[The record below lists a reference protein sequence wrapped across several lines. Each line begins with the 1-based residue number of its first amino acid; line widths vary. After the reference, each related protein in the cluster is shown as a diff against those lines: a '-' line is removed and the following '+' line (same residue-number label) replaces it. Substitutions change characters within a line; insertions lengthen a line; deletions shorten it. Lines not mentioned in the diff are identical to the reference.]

1 MSLRQLKLF
10 DALYKSD
17 FFIRSLPYGSQ
28 FSPTYNL
35 GLLLDLIQVPVFDE
49 VALLVWWYTSTHP
62 LKYLNFLLLMNP
74 HRSEILPRKHLDY
87 KCKPL
92 HPALSVIKVLV
103 IIMLNL
109 VFLLYYVFIYVL
121 WIIMHYV

>member
-35 GLLLDLIQVPVFDE
+35 GLLLDLIQVPVFNE
-49 VALLVWWYTSTHP
+49 VALLVWWSHIHPPLEVLKLSTANEP
-62 LKYLNFLLLMNP
+62 APFRNSASKASGLQVQANTP
-74 HRSEILPRKHLDY
+74 CI
-87 KCKPL
+87 KC
-92 HPALSVIKVLV
+92 
-103 IIMLNL
+103 N
-109 VFLLYYVFIYVL
+109 
-121 WIIMHYV
+121 